1 MASKR
6 KISKRIRA
14 LNRLIAGNAETLE
27 GYRQEV
33 KDLKQERY
41 QIRYK
46 RRLAKRKFLMG
57 KLLPFVFRL
66 YAKRPLDEKKVL
78 LVYDRTETLP
88 DNLAMVRAELE
99 RRNAGFKIINYLQQ
113 KRSRISVIKQMQNV
127 LYYIK
132 FTKDYATAAHI
143 IMVEYFIPIY
153 ANKPREGSQVIQ
165 LWHGCGAFKKW
176 GWATLDSSWGIDRYT
191 NSLYPV
197 HVNYSHVSVSSASVI
212 PNYAEAFNMPEEQID
227 AYGMPRTDVFFDQA
241 YKKNARKLFDK
252 LFPQLRGR
260 KIVLY
265 APTFRGNSVRRSF
278 NKNRLYLPYLEYF
291 LKEEYVLVY
300 KLHPLVANA
309 FEIPEQYADFAVDV
323 SKTMEINQILQLADI
338 LISDY
343 SSLIFEYALL
353 ERPMI
358 FYAYDL
364 EKYTNNRD
372 FFYDYREMVPGRI
385 VSTNYELVDA
395 IKNAYRDFDPER
407 MRAFKEY
414 FMSACDGHST
424 ERIVDKYI
432 MNRQ

>member
-395 IKNAYRDFDPER
+395 IKNAYCDFDPER